1 MKHLKG
7 IAKRAANVLGI
18 EQKLQ
23 KRDSDYSNVNYLL
36 HLIQARKWRS
46 VRKVLNS
53 KSGEKVCQETDSTS
67 LSPLGA
73 AVGCN
78 APYDI
83 IQKILKLYPDAI
95 LTQDE
100 YGSIPLHF
108 CCLNNSP
115 EEVIDLI
122 LNHELGKAA
131 VMTQDKNGYTPLH
144 HSLQCI
150 CSFIRDERQ
159 EVVPDTKSNGSDEN
173 NSSALPPA
181 WLCIQDDIFI
191 DSMISNSLGMI
202 ERLCAKAP
210 ECVLLSTN
218 YGETAMDLVQEKRVY
233 TKDEDYMDLLSDIYY
248 NLLQQA
254 AVHTYK
260 NNKIQWESE
269 GYDTEVHNVELD
281 NFSTCSS
288 SSSSRTKGS
297 VDSTIPCSSS
307 DL

>member
-7 IAKRAANVLGI
+7 IAKKAANALGI

-23 KRDSDYSNVNYLL
+23 KRDADYSNVNYLL

-53 KSGEKVCQETDSTS
+53 KSGENVCRDTDSTS
-67 LSPLGA
+67 LSPLAA

-78 APYDI
+78 APYAI
-83 IQKILKLYPDAI
+83 IQKILRLYPDAI

-108 CCLNNSP
+108 CCLNNST

-131 VMTQDKNGYTPLH
+131 VTTQDKNGYTPLH
-144 HSLQCI
+144 HCLLFI
-150 CSFIRDERQ
+150 FSFVRDEA
-159 EVVPDTKSNGSDEN
+159 PDT
-173 NSSALPPA
+173 
-181 WLCIQDDIFI
+181 QDDSIFI
-191 DSMISNSLGMI
+191 DSIISNSIGII

-218 YGETAMDLVQEKRVY
+218 DGETAMDLVQEKRAY
-233 TKDEDYMDLLSDIYY
+233 TKDEDNMDLLSDIYY

-254 AVHTYK
+254 AIQAYK
-260 NNKIQWESE
+260 NKKVQWESE
-269 GYDTEVHNVELD
+269 GYDTEVHNAELD
-281 NFSTCSS
+281 KISTCSS
-288 SSSSRTKGS
+288 SSSFSRTKGS
-297 VDSTIPCSSS
+297 VVSTMPCSSS